1 MLARLGRGI
10 AHHPL
15 PVALTWLVLV
25 VAGFGASVGVV
36 GPGLFA
42 QLTGGDPSVQGEAA
56 TGRELLADA
65 NPRGP
70 SSTLVFEGLDL
81 TDEAVPGVVGEA
93 RSGLLDL
100 DGVADVVDPYALPAQ
115 PDGSPAP
122 QSLALFST
130 DQDGF
135 AVSVTLEPGLGDRS
149 DEVLAQVESRLSALG
164 DEIERLQPGSAYEI
178 GGITQLIDEIIGQTE
193 EDLRSGETVAVAIS
207 LLVMVFVFGGL
218 LAAGLPIA
226 GAIASIAGGFT
237 VLLGFARLIDLDST
251 VVNVVTV
258 MGLGLC
264 IDYGLLLVS
273 RFREE
278 LRRRPPLVTSASTS
292 RRRRRAHRKEVVP
305 DAVAATLQTAGRTV
319 LFSGLIVATSLSGL
333 IFFEAPILKSL
344 GAAGISVVAVA
355 LLVALTLV
363 PALLSLAGTRL
374 AHQSPV
380 LRLPGL
386 ARLARG
392 FGEIAPDEGVFSR
405 LARRVQRR
413 PWFVT
418 LGVSALLL
426 VAASPV
432 LHLQLR
438 SAGAEMLPA
447 DSPQRVFSETI
458 DREYPTLTTAPVQVV
473 TMAAPDEIGSWA
485 TGLAD
490 VDGVTDVE
498 PPRQVGDVT
507 LVPVRVD
514 DERGNGPVATG
525 VVEAIRA
532 DRPSEQIWVTGQ
544 AAGQVDFGDSLAE
557 RAPWAI
563 GLVVLA
569 TFVLLFAMT
578 GSVLIPVKALLMN
591 VISLGASLGVVVWGF
606 QDAHLSGLLGFT
618 PPDGIDTV
626 IPPIV
631 LALGFGLSMDYEV
644 FLLSRV
650 KEMRDGGL
658 PTDQAVVAGLQ
669 RSGRIISSAALIV
682 VIVFSGFI
690 LGELMIIQ
698 QTGVALA
705 VAIALDATLV
715 RMLLVPA
722 TMTLLGDW
730 NWWAPRPLRRLHDRF
745 GLSH

>member
-10 AHHPL
+10 AHNPL
-15 PVALTWLVLV
+15 PVALVWLVLV
-25 VAGFGASVGVV
+25 LGGFAASVGIV

-42 QLTGGDPSVQGEAA
+42 QLSGGDPSVDGEAQ
-56 TGRELLADA
+56 TGRDLLSAA
-65 NPRGP
+65 QPLGP
-70 SSTLVFEGLDL
+70 SSTLLVEGVDPA
-81 TDEAVPGVVGEA
+81 DEGIVRLVAQG
-93 RSGLLDL
+93 RSRLLGLE
-100 DGVADVVDPYALPAQ
+100 GVAQVVDPFAAPPL
-115 PDGSPAP
+115 PDGSPSP
-122 QSLALFST
+122 GSLALLSS
-130 DQDGF
+130 DGRGF
-135 AVSVTLEPGLGDRS
+135 AVSVSLQDGLGDS
-149 DEVLAQVESRLSALG
+149 EKVLDEVETRLAELG
-164 DEIERLQPGSAYEI
+164 DGIVEAQPGSSYRI
-178 GGITQLIDEIIGQTE
+178 GGLTQLIDEIIDQTE

-218 LAAGLPIA
+218 LAAGLPIT

-237 VLLGFARLIDLDST
+237 VLLGFATLIDLDST

-278 LRRRPPLVTSASTS
+278 LRHRAPEDLAPSGTRRERQA
-292 RRRRRAHRKEVVP
+292 RAAEVVP

-333 IFFEAPILKSL
+333 VFFEASILKSL

-363 PALLSLAGTRL
+363 PALLALGGRRL
-374 AHQSPV
+374 ARQSRV

-386 ARLARG
+386 SRLARG

-413 PWFVT
+413 PWWVT
-418 LGVSALLL
+418 VGVSALLL

-438 SAGAEMLPA
+438 SAGAEMLPT
-447 DSPQRVFSETI
+447 DSPQRVFTETLER
-458 DREYPTLTTAPVQVV
+458 DYPALTSAPVQIV
-473 TMAAPDEIGSWA
+473 TKAAPDEIGAWA
-485 TGLAD
+485 SDLAD
-490 VDGVTDVE
+490 LEGVTSVE
-498 PPRQVGDVT
+498 PPREVGDVT

-525 VVEAIRA
+525 VVEAVRA

-544 AAGQVDFGDSLAE
+544 AAGQVDFGESLAD

-563 GLVVLA
+563 GVVVLA
-569 TFVLLFAMT
+569 TFLLLFAMT

-644 FLLSRV
+644 FLLSRI
-650 KEMRDGGL
+650 KEMHDGGL
-658 PTDQAVVAGLQ
+658 PTSEAVVAGLQ

-690 LGELMIIQ
+690 FGELMIIQ

-730 NWWAPRPLRRLHDRF
+730 NWWAPGPLRRLHDRF